1 MELRNVES
9 FVMAVENGS
18 FSKAAQV
25 LGYTQSTITF
35 HIKQL
40 EDEFGVLLFERIGK
54 TVHLT
59 EEGKRFYDHSIKI
72 INEVKEASHAMDPEA
87 EPHGLLRL
95 GSVNS
100 LSTLQLPRLLTELH
114 SRHPK
119 IEIFVESEAP
129 KVLFEML
136 RHNELD
142 LLFRLGGGPLPDDMI
157 SVYEEKVPR
166 NFIVR
171 TGHPLT
177 KKKKLTLSDIV
188 AEDFISTPRTLTTM
202 NRFMEEAGLDFKPF
216 LIAGTSD
223 LILSMVAQSDAVTHL
238 PDFTSQS
245 YVDEGTVKR
254 IYVDGVDDHYLIK
267 VIYHKN
273 KWVTPEMRAFIELL

>member
-1 MELRNVES
+1 MQNDLIYIETVWQK
-9 FVMAVENGS
+9 GS
-18 FSKAAQV
+18 FSKAAEV

-40 EDEFGVLLFERIGK
+40 EEEFGVLLFERIGK

-59 EEGKRFYDHSIKI
+59 EEGARFYDHSIKI
-72 INEVKEASHAMDPEA
+72 IKEVKEAAHAMDPEA

-100 LSTLQLPRLLTELH
+100 LSTLQLPRLLMDLH
-114 SRHPK
+114 SRYPK
-119 IEIFVESEAP
+119 IRIFVESEAP
-129 KVLFEML
+129 DMLFDML

-142 LLFRLGGGPLPDDMI
+142 LLFLLGGGPLPRDMI

-166 NFIVR
+166 NFLVR

-177 KKKKLTLSDIV
+177 KKKKITLKDIM
-188 AEDFISTPRTLTTM
+188 EQDFISTPRTLTTM
-202 NRFMEEAGLDFKPF
+202 HRFMEKANPDFSPF
-216 LIAGTSD
+216 MIAGTSD
-223 LILSMVAQSDAVTHL
+223 LILSMVEGSDAVTFL

-254 IYVDGVDDHYLIK
+254 IYVDGVDDYYLIK
-267 VIYHKN
+267 IIYHKN
-273 KWVTPEMRAFIELL
+273 KWVTPEMRAFIDLL